1 MKKLRERSGAAMI
14 AVLCILAIFLTLCLS
29 MLLTA
34 SVLMQNAENRRYEEQ
49 CRISAVTMSKEL
61 ERALCTPSEEDKSNG
76 IYKYI
81 QENLKTNSA
90 GSWPYQKSDELGHGD
105 NSAGMYREFTLADS
119 DLAGGP
125 GTVSLKMYWEWERD
139 ADLGD
144 IVLHM
149 DVTVRKNR
157 SSHTIK
163 SIYGLDDHGG
173 VGEYGWTFEG
183 RS

>member
-61 ERALCTPSEEDKSNG
+61 ERALCTPSEEDKNTG

-90 GSWPYQKSDELGHGD
+90 SSWPYLNSD
-105 NSAGMYREFTLADS
+105 
-119 DLAGGP
+119 
-125 GTVSLKMYWEWERD
+125 
-139 ADLGD
+139 
-144 IVLHM
+144 
-149 DVTVRKNR
+149 
-157 SSHTIK
+157 
-163 SIYGLDDHGG
+163 
-173 VGEYGWTFEG
+173 
-183 RS
+183 